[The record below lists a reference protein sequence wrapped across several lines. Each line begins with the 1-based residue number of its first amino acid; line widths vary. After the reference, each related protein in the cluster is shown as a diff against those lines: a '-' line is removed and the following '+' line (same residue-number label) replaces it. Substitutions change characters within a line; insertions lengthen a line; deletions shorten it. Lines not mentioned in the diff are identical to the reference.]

1 MFHSTQK
8 NRNSWRRLL
17 AGLFLIL
24 LLPVLL
30 INLSLIVQS
39 ALWPDRLPTVF
50 QYKALILLP
59 EDASGSRSVGLIRS
73 VEPTQLR
80 LKDTITYRQ
89 GQTFFIETV
98 SQISNEQG
106 RPALVTVAGPEVDA
120 PRTQVPP
127 SQVEGILVWRIPRL
141 GDVALFMQTPAG
153 LLLFLV
159 LPILLNFLTD
169 TWTGRRRSEQQPA
182 LDAA

>member
-1 MFHSTQK
+1 MIHTKQK
-8 NRNSWRRLL
+8 YRKSRRRLL
-17 AGLFLIL
+17 TKLILIL

-39 ALWPDRLPTVF
+39 ALWPDRLPTIF
-50 QYKALILLP
+50 QHKALILLP
-59 EDASGSRSVGLIRS
+59 DAVTGNRSVGLIRT
-73 VEPTQLR
+73 VEPDQLR
-80 LKDTITYRQ
+80 LQDPIAYRQ

-98 SQISNEQG
+98 SRISNERG
-106 RPALVTVAGPEVDA
+106 LTTVETVAGPEPDA
-120 PRTQVPP
+120 PRTVVPP

-159 LPILLNFLTD
+159 LPIVLYFLTD